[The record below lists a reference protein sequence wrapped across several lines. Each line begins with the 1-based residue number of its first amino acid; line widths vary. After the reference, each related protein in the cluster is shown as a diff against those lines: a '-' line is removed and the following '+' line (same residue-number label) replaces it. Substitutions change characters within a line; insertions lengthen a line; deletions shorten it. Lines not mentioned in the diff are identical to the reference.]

1 MKLRSGTC
9 LGENPPQRPSIIVR
23 APGKFPW
30 RLPLLQAND
39 VLNLIHLLTICMT
52 WEMIQEMP
60 FGKTQNQTSTG
71 MGSSDEAQATLT
83 PLWTHAVAALLAV
96 VLKWLIA
103 RSIIVHATQHHWL
116 ASVYWLCYMFM
127 PLLTFTLTS
136 SIWKRGLYVGFPEIN
151 SVWVVS
157 FIAQRALEHR
167 ITEALR
173 GRNPTG
179 YSDNYETCFLTT
191 ECGVIF
197 FSYVIQQM
205 WGLCWTSSLQPVQL
219 FCYCAGVLLRL
230 LHLYTQGYG
239 DKSVLDTKQPG
250 LWEVCLRHYLHGF
263 RLQLC
268 GDPAVDTKAIYNSI
282 KTLVGDT
289 LFHVFLCI
297 MLCMARC
304 AHQNM
309 PILAIVTLPGA
320 MLLSLLLALIRM
332 RKIKS
337 KQMLNQDTWYHKP
350 LQTKIGDSF
359 LKFVLGTE
367 FELLLLGFTQN
378 ELRDVNP
385 NFKSD
390 EQYEKEHR
398 IFTEDH
404 PVAIVYSNAKNTTG
418 RISLLWSFSD
428 YLCDRGLVFSLFCLS
443 VAFCLS
449 YTDKLPGFK
458 PIIDTNIGVF
468 FRWLRKVHDCPASN
482 CSFVNTMDFFRC
494 NLEDINRCGST
505 SFRNQISI
513 SLGLMFGV
521 IGSYACFQTGKKIML
536 TITHFLSLCVALG
549 VFYQLDGLTVLDMK
563 LNLSNCE
570 SDLASCLQSK
580 ADYDGLASVLKNNRV
595 KFDNVT
601 NEQVRAYIKYNE
613 GVLDALTAALEE
625 PYLQLRKRNVEAAK
639 KTIQHKFQQYHDP
652 AVADQDFSDDMSISA
667 NFQLAAEKTRRNICL
682 VTGLGGVLPGV
693 CEGTSV

>member
-9 LGENPPQRPSIIVR
+9 LGENPPQRTSVIVR
-23 APGKFPW
+23 APPRFPW
-30 RLPLLQAND
+30 RLPLLLAYD
-39 VLNLIHLLTICMT
+39 VLNLIHFLAICMT

-60 FGKTQNQTSTG
+60 FGNTQNQTSTG

-96 VLKWLIA
+96 GFKWRIA
-103 RSIIVHATQHHWL
+103 RSIIVHATPHNWL

-136 SIWKRGLYVGFPEIN
+136 SIWKQSLYVDFPDIN

-157 FIAQRALEHR
+157 FIAQRALEHC
-167 ITEALR
+167 ITEALE
-173 GRNPTG
+173 GRSPVG
-179 YSDNYETCFLTT
+179 YSDNYENSFLTT
-191 ECGVIF
+191 ECGVMF
-197 FSYVIQQM
+197 FSYMIQQM

-219 FCYCAGVLLRL
+219 FCYCAGVGLRL
-230 LHLYTQGYG
+230 FHLYAQGNG
-239 DKSVLDTKQPG
+239 NQCASDNKQPV
-250 LWEVCLRHYLHGF
+250 LREVCLRHYLHGF

-268 GDPAVDTKAIYNSI
+268 GDPATDTEAINSSI
-282 KTLVGDT
+282 ETLVRNT
-289 LFHVFLCI
+289 LVHVCLCI
-297 MLCMARC
+297 ILCFARC

-337 KQMLNQDTWYHKP
+337 KRMENQDTWYHIP
-350 LQTKIGDSF
+350 LKTKIGDSL

-367 FELLLLGFTQN
+367 CELLLLGFTQN

-385 NFKSD
+385 KFKSED
-390 EQYEKEHR
+390 EEAKNEG
-398 IFTEDH
+398 ILIEDH
-404 PVAIVYSNAKNTTG
+404 PVAIVYSNAKQTT
-418 RISLLWSFSD
+418 RECTSLWCFSA
-428 YLCDRGLVFSLFCLS
+428 YLCDSGLVISLFCLA

-458 PIIDTNIGVF
+458 PIIDTNIGDF
-468 FRWLRKVHDCPASN
+468 FRWLRTLHDCPASN

-505 SFRNQISI
+505 SFQKQISI

-521 IGSYACFQTGKKIML
+521 MGSYACFQMGKKIML
-536 TITHFLSLCVALG
+536 TIANFLSLCVVLG

-580 ADYDGLASVLKNNRV
+580 ADYDGLASVLKDNRV

-601 NEQVRAYIKYNE
+601 DPRILAYIKYNE
-613 GVLDALTAALEE
+613 GVLDALTEALEE
-625 PYLQLRKRNVEAAK
+625 PSLQLQKRNVEAAK
-639 KTIQHKFQQYHDP
+639 KTIRHKFEQYHDP
-652 AVADQDFSDDMSISA
+652 AIADQDFSDDMSISA
-667 NFQLAAEKTRRNICL
+667 NFQLAADNARKNLCL
-682 VTGLGGVLPGV
+682 VTGLAGVLPGM